1 MSVRY
6 SFGENN
12 IYYYEFTLHTYNIP
26 NTDNKIVTVMMT
38 SSNVANKPIEYVNQ
52 YVPGLVQ
59 FLAKICAERNAN
71 YDAYHNHLMPF
82 SFEESS
88 NIADEVNNLIQS
100 ILNGSV

>member
-1 MSVRY
+1 MNIRY
-6 SFGENN
+6 LFGENN
-12 IYYYEFTLHTYNIP
+12 IYYYEFTLHTYNVP

-52 YVPGLVQ
+52 YVSELVQ
-59 FLAKICAERNAN
+59 FLAKTCVEHTAN

-88 NIADEVNNLIQS
+88 NIADAVNATIQS
-100 ILNGSV
+100 ILNGGV